1 MAPLASTLPHGGL
14 DLPQLPEEHV
24 ALSLEL
30 IDAGREQF
38 LLVRR
43 ALFDVLEHAGQLVL
57 LAELDPG
64 VLELELEVRV
74 LRLEEV
80 GAVAGRERGLG
91 AGTAGISSSPVERA
105 TRSWSPV
112 RGRNKGVACIEAY
125 VHRVVD
131 GALRN
136 A

>member
-1 MAPLASTLPHGGL
+1 MAPLLASTLPHGHGGL

-91 AGTAGISSSPVERA
+91 AGN
-105 TRSWSPV
+105 
-112 RGRNKGVACIEAY
+112 GRNLLETC
-125 VHRVVD
+125 
-131 GALRN
+131 
-136 A
+136 